1 MKRIKAK
8 MILFFSFSVTLG
20 VIAGFIY
27 SDSSLIKA
35 SAPSNPEA
43 TIAPTTGV
51 QLEKKEEQQSKN
63 TSTNQEK
70 SSQVSQT
77 KELPKKTNIVE
88 SGQTLW
94 EIAQNNGLTIQELM
108 NQNQLTSTLVIE
120 GQELIIEK

>member
-1 MKRIKAK
+1 